1 MARLSVNVDCVA
13 GFRHILRGSEPDP
26 VSLALLAELGGADGI
41 VCSLN
46 EKLQPV
52 SERDIRLLKGAVK
65 SHLNIRITPV
75 KKLVSMVISIA
86 PDMVTIIPTDQYS
99 TGQMGRLD
107 VISRFDQLVNVVE
120 NLNSHGFV
128 VNVIINPQIQQLKE
142 VSKLNSDYVEFNLN
156 KFYNTKD
163 YDERCEQLEN
173 ISSLCIAAEKLNL
186 GVMVGSGLT
195 YKNIND
201 IMNIS
206 AIEEVNIG
214 QAIFSR
220 AVAIGVEAAVR
231 DMISLV
237 H

>member
-1 MARLSVNVDCVA
+1 MARLSINVDCIA
-13 GFRHILRGSEPDP
+13 GFRQILRGNEPDP
-26 VSLALLAELGGADGI
+26 VSVALLAELGGADGI

-46 EKLQPV
+46 ENLSPI

-86 PDMVTIIPTDQYS
+86 PDMVTLIPTDQFS
-99 TGQMGRLD
+99 NGKMGRLD
-107 VISRFDQLVNVVE
+107 VISRFDQLVSVIE
-120 NLNSHGFV
+120 NLRSHGFV
-128 VNVIINPQIQQLKE
+128 INVMINPQIQQLKE
-142 VSKLNSDYVEFNLN
+142 VSKLNCDYVEFNMTKL
-156 KFYNTKD
+156 YNTKD
-163 YDERCEQLEN
+163 YDERSEQLEN
-173 ISSLCIAAEKLNL
+173 LSSLCIAADKLNL

-201 IMNIS
+201 IIS
-206 AIEEVNIG
+206 VATIEEVNIG

-220 AVAIGVEAAVR
+220 SVAIGVEAAVR
-231 DMISLV
+231 DIIGFV